1 MKFTQ
6 RLSLRVRLTLI
17 FLILASVTWLL
28 SSFVAWK
35 QTTDNVDELFD
46 TQLMLFAKRLSTL
59 DLNEINAAD
68 RMAQTPNKLKHGHV
82 DDDALTF
89 AIFTHDGRMVL
100 NDGDNGEDIPYSY
113 QREGFADG
121 QLVGEDDPWRFV
133 WMTSPDGKYRIV
145 VGQEWEY
152 REDMALA
159 IVAGQLIPW
168 LVALPIMLIIMMV
181 LLGRELAPLNKLAL
195 ALRMRDPDSEKPLN
209 ATGVPSEVRPLV
221 ESLNQ
226 LFARTH
232 AMMVRERRFTSDAA
246 HELRSPLT
254 ALKVQ
259 TEVAQLSDDDPQ
271 ARKKALLQL
280 HSGID
285 RATRLVDQLLTLSRL
300 DSLDNLQDVA
310 EIPLEDLL
318 QSSVMDIYHTAQQ
331 AKIDVRLTLNVQG
344 IKRTGQP
351 LLLSLLVRNLLDN
364 AVDATLTAPVPA
376 PVELYISDRNQE
388 LLIEVADRGCGVD
401 DALKPHIFR
410 QGFSSKPDS
419 ENDIVGTEHGIG
431 LFLVAGY
438 INKAGGSIEIAD
450 NTPQGTIFSVFIP
463 NGLKHDPST

>member
-1 MKFTQ
+1 MANIA
-6 RLSLRVRLTLI
+6 SLLVR
-17 FLILASVTWLL
+17 
-28 SSFVAWK
+28 
-35 QTTDNVDELFD
+35 
-46 TQLMLFAKRLSTL
+46 
-59 DLNEINAAD
+59 
-68 RMAQTPNKLKHGHV
+68 
-82 DDDALTF
+82 
-89 AIFTHDGRMVL
+89 
-100 NDGDNGEDIPYSY
+100 NG
-113 QREGFADG
+113 
-121 QLVGEDDPWRFV
+121 
-133 WMTSPDGKYRIV
+133 
-145 VGQEWEY
+145 EY

-168 LVALPIMLIIMMV
+168 LVALPVMLIIMMV

-271 ARKKALLQL
+271 ARKKHCSNYIPGSIALLVWL
-280 HSGID
+280 INC
-285 RATRLVDQLLTLSRL
+285 SRYRGWTHWITFRT
-300 DSLDNLQDVA
+300 SRRS
-310 EIPLEDLL
+310 LEDLL

-364 AVDATLTAPVPA
+364 AVRYSPQGSVVDVTL
-376 PVELYISDRNQE
+376 N
-388 LLIEVADRGCGVD
+388 
-401 DALKPHIFR
+401 
-410 QGFSSKPDS
+410 
-419 ENDIVGTEHGIG
+419 
-431 LFLVAGY
+431 
-438 INKAGGSIEIAD
+438 AD
-450 NTPQGTIFSVFIP
+450 NFIVRDNGPGVTPEALARIGERFYRPPGQTATGSGLGLSIVQRIAKLHGMNVEFGNAEQGGFEAKVSW
-463 NGLKHDPST
+463 

>member
-1 MKFTQ
+1 
-6 RLSLRVRLTLI
+6 
-17 FLILASVTWLL
+17 
-28 SSFVAWK
+28 
-35 QTTDNVDELFD
+35 
-46 TQLMLFAKRLSTL
+46 
-59 DLNEINAAD
+59 
-68 RMAQTPNKLKHGHV
+68 
-82 DDDALTF
+82 
-89 AIFTHDGRMVL
+89 
-100 NDGDNGEDIPYSY
+100 
-113 QREGFADG
+113 
-121 QLVGEDDPWRFV
+121 
-133 WMTSPDGKYRIV
+133 
-145 VGQEWEY
+145 
-152 REDMALA
+152 MALA

-280 HSGID
+280 HYGID

-331 AKIDVRLTLNVQG
+331 AKIDVRLTLNAHG

-364 AVDATLTAPVPA
+364 AVR
-376 PVELYISDRNQE
+376 YS
-388 LLIEVADRGCGVD
+388 
-401 DALKPHIFR
+401 
-410 QGFSSKPDS
+410 
-419 ENDIVGTEHGIG
+419 
-431 LFLVAGY
+431 
-438 INKAGGSIEIAD
+438 
-450 NTPQGTIFSVFIP
+450 PQAAW
-463 NGLKHDPST
+463 